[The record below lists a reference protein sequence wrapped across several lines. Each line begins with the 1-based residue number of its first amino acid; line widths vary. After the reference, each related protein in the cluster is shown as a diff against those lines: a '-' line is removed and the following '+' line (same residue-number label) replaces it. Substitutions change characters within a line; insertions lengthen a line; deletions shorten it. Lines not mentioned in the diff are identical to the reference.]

1 MPEMKKRSIAAS
13 IVGLLTL
20 CAGLAAFLVPLAH
33 AGPYGIPGR
42 GLVGG
47 LLCFAISGVLLARGT
62 PRIARGVALVASP
75 IVLFFALYGA
85 LAELEEVVVLYA
97 GDTELRLWI
106 VDHDGIEWVS
116 MPRSKAEE
124 NALDGAKLELL
135 RAGATRCVVPRIVDD
150 PVANRRTFDLRQEKY
165 AVQRLGGVLGMF
177 GDGPAPQNDHAAPR
191 SLRVRLQRRAAWHAG
206 RDSQARPGL
215 RALGDRA
222 SRRREMPIG

>member
-1 MPEMKKRSIAAS
+1 LAGISAPGLEEQFDMSETKSRSILAS

-20 CAGLAAFLVPLAH
+20 GAGLAAFVVPLQH

-47 LLCFAISGVLLARGT
+47 LLCFAISGVLFARGT
-62 PRIARGVALVASP
+62 PTLVRGAALVASP

-85 LAELEEVVVLYA
+85 LAELEEVVVLYTGEA
-97 GDTELRLWI
+97 ELRLWV
-106 VDHDGIEWVS
+106 VDDDGAEWVS

-124 NALDGAKLELL
+124 HALDGAKLEVL

-177 GDGPAPQNDHAAPR
+177 GDGPSPETIT
-191 SLRVRLQRRAAWHAG
+191 LRLDPCV
-206 RDSQARPGL
+206 
-215 RALGDRA
+215 
-222 SRRREMPIG
+222 